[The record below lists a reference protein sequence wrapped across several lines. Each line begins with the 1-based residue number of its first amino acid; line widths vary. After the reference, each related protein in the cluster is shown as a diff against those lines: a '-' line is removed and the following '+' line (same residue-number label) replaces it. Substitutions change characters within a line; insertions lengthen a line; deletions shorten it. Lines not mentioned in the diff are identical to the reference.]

1 MASLSEK
8 VILDRVKETS
18 NSTGTGDY
26 SLDGA
31 ATGFVAFGS
40 VCQDGDVFDYAV
52 NAVSSANWE
61 TGLGRY
67 NSGTNS
73 ITRLEIQA
81 SSNNNLPVNWT
92 TEFKVIFISLNAI
105 SIKQISDEVLVNS
118 IIFG

>member
-8 VILDRVKETS
+8 VIVDRVKESS

-31 ATGFVAFGS
+31 ATGFLAFS
-40 VCQDGDVFDYAV
+40 AVCQDGDLFDYAV
-52 NAVSSANWE
+52 NEIGGPNWE

-67 NSGTNS
+67 NSSTNT

-81 SSNNNLPVNWT
+81 SSNNGQLVNWT
-92 TEFKVIFISLNAI
+92 GVFKVIFISLNAI
-105 SIKQISDEVLVNS
+105 SIRQISDEVLVNS

>member
-8 VILDRVKETS
+8 KIVDRVKETS
-18 NSTGTGDY
+18 NSAGTGDY

-31 ATGFVAFGS
+31 AIGFVTFSS
-40 VCQDGDVFDYAV
+40 VCVDGDVFDYAV
-52 NAVSSANWE
+52 NSVNSVNWE

-67 NSGTNS
+67 NAATNT

-81 SSNNNLPVNWT
+81 SSYSNGPVNWGS
-92 TEFKVIFISLNAI
+92 EFKVIFISLNAI